1 MKNGLR
7 SVPLPQG
14 GLERGT
20 THSMKK
26 RSWFL
31 SPLNFKGLVEDIQ
44 QTIVKFGLDLRREV
58 GARDLW

>member
-1 MKNGLR
+1 
-7 SVPLPQG
+7 
-14 GLERGT
+14 
-20 THSMKK
+20 MKK